1 MANNNNPYAS
11 LDLRKQLYMESRSMA
26 GYALKKGKPVP
37 VSVIKN
43 IEAYEDYSSTGDGK
57 SPAPKIRKEIDI
69 AALVDTHALL
79 VSLVEPATPQTI
91 LMLDRE
97 QESGKMLKFLG
108 PVSLIRQLMV
118 ATITCLFVFIALLA
132 SPFINGATLAQDV
145 LSAEGIEQLTRLFFY
160 VSAAGLGASFSALY
174 IANDY
179 ISKGTFDPCHQ
190 ASYWIRFSLG
200 IIAGLLL
207 ALLVSEKS
215 IAGDG
220 LLSNGVIR
228 PLLAIVGGFSADLLH
243 SFLDRMVETFKS
255 LFEGGAQ
262 NQLEAKAQEAKI
274 KLAGMEI
281 DGRMKLAQ
289 NLMQMHQQ
297 ISTETDPELVK
308 QQLNEIL
315 QNLMQSKQPA

>member
-1 MANNNNPYAS
+1 VAYNNNPYAS
-11 LDLRKQLYMESRSMA
+11 LDLRRQLYMESKSMA

-43 IEAYEDYSSTGDGK
+43 IEAFEDYSSSGDVK
-57 SPAPKIRKEIDI
+57 SQSPQIRKEIDI
-69 AALVDTHALL
+69 TALVDTHALL
-79 VSLVEPATPQTI
+79 ASLVDPATPQTI
-91 LMLDRE
+91 LLLDRE
-97 QESGKMLKFLG
+97 QETGKMLKFLG

-118 ATITCLFVFIALLA
+118 ATVISLFIFIVLLA
-132 SPFINGATLAQDV
+132 SPFINGDTLAEDV
-145 LSAEGIEQLTRLFFY
+145 LSAEGIEQLTRLVFY

-190 ASYWIRFSLG
+190 SSYWIRFSLG

-207 ALLVSEKS
+207 ALLISEKS
-215 IAGDG
+215 IQGDG
-220 LLSNGVIR
+220 LVSNGVIR
-228 PLLAIVGGFSADLLH
+228 PLLAILGGFSADLLH

-255 LFEGGAQ
+255 LFEGGTQ
-262 NQLEAKAQEAKI
+262 NLLDAKTQEAKI

-289 NLMQMHQQ
+289 NLMQMQQQ
-297 ISTETDPELVK
+297 IGTETDPELVK

-315 QNLMQSKQPA
+315 QNLIQSKQPA

>member
-1 MANNNNPYAS
+1 MAYNNNPYAS
-11 LDLRKQLYMESRSMA
+11 LDLRRQLYMESKSMA

-43 IEAYEDYSSTGDGK
+43 IEAFEDYSSSGDLK
-57 SPAPKIRKEIDI
+57 SQSPQIRKEIDI
-69 AALVDTHALL
+69 TALVDTHALL
-79 VSLVEPATPQTI
+79 ASLVDPATPQTI
-91 LMLDRE
+91 LLLDRE
-97 QESGKMLKFLG
+97 QETGKMLKFLG

-118 ATITCLFVFIALLA
+118 ATVISLFIFIVLLA
-132 SPFINGATLAQDV
+132 SPFINGDTLAEDV
-145 LSAEGIEQLTRLFFY
+145 LSAEGIEQLTRLVFY

-190 ASYWIRFSLG
+190 SSYWIRFSLG

-207 ALLVSEKS
+207 ALLISEKS
-215 IAGDG
+215 IQGDG
-220 LLSNGVIR
+220 LVSNGVIR
-228 PLLAIVGGFSADLLH
+228 PLLAILGGFSADLLH

-255 LFEGGAQ
+255 LFEGGTQ
-262 NQLEAKAQEAKI
+262 NLLDAKTQEAKI

-289 NLMQMHQQ
+289 NLMQMQQQ
-297 ISTETDPELVK
+297 IGTETDPELVK

-315 QNLMQSKQPA
+315 QNLIQSKQPA